1 MKKYYCFLML
11 FSFLSQFTFSQFRKE
26 KTFEEI
32 RKKYEMKTIDDIS
45 AMPDVRI
52 FIQKARDEANFSKLI
67 QGYRDGRQFDLKH
80 KINYADSAI
89 TASIKYGTKDDIS
102 NDHLSKGIIYYFY
115 HKNYKLALDQYL
127 KAYGFSKRSHDQYLH
142 HKVIYHLGVV
152 KLHLG
157 YYEEAQEHFDECV
170 AYYEKNTELGL
181 HSNERFNRKKA
192 YLNSLHQLT
201 VTSRYLKYYRKSDSL
216 SELGYDLTLDD
227 DDFALEHSYFLKCRG
242 ISKFNKKDYPGA
254 EADLESSLPII
265 IQRNDFAW
273 ASVVYYYL
281 GKINEAQNDAD
292 KTILYYTKIDSIFE
306 VHAFVLPEVYKSY
319 NYLIAHYKDKDVKRQ
334 LYYTNQLLKA
344 DSLLTTNYAYLSSK
358 LHRDYDR
365 RTLVEEKERLENI
378 SKKKTI
384 YSQFLAG
391 LVILI
396 LIIFIIRYRKERKI
410 KKQYLLLQKKLAEQS
425 DAKIDLVTEEASE
438 YSIRKTFLTDEMAQ
452 KITEKL
458 KKFEEEHQF
467 RKKGL
472 TQHSTAVKLGTNSHY
487 LSIYINEKKGMNF
500 NRYIA
505 ELRINYITNLLNTN
519 HKYLHY
525 TIEALA
531 EECGIAARQNFSSL
545 FYEINGI
552 RPTDYIRNRK
562 KELGLS

>member
-1 MKKYYCFLML
+1 MKKCYGFLML
-11 FSFLSQFTFSQFRKE
+11 FSFLSQLTFSQPKKE

-52 FIQKARDEANFSKLI
+52 FILKAKDESNFSKLI
-67 QGYRDGRQFDLKH
+67 QGYRDGRQFDLPH

-89 TASIKYGTKDDIS
+89 AASIKYGSKDDIS
-102 NDHLSKGIIYYFY
+102 NDYLSKGIIYYFY

-127 KAYGFSKRSHDQYLH
+127 KAYGFSKRSYDQYLH

-170 AYYEKNTELGL
+170 AYYGKKTEAKLHFNEK
-181 HSNERFNRKKA
+181 FNRKKA

-201 VTSRYLKYYRKSDSL
+201 VTCRYLKNYKKSDSL
-216 SELGYDLTLDD
+216 SQLGHDLTLND

-242 ISKFNKKDYPGA
+242 ISKYIKKDYSGA
-254 EADLESSLPII
+254 EADLESSLPVIV
-265 IQRNDFAW
+265 QRNDFAW

-281 GKINEAQNDAD
+281 GKINEAQNDTDNA
-292 KTILYYTKIDSIFE
+292 ILYYTKIDSIFE

-319 NYLIAHYKDKDVKRQ
+319 NFLIEHYKDKDVKRQ

-344 DSLLTTNYAYLSSK
+344 DSLLTKNYAYLSSK
-358 LHRDYDR
+358 LHRDFDR
-365 RTLVEEKERLENI
+365 RTLVEEKERLEQV
-378 SKKKTI
+378 SKKKTV
-384 YSQFLAG
+384 YAQFLAG
-391 LVILI
+391 LVLLI
-396 LIIFIIRYRKERKI
+396 LIIFTVRYRKDRTI

-425 DAKIDLVTEEASE
+425 IAKDDLVIDEAPE

-458 KKFEEEHQF
+458 KKFEDEHQF

-487 LSIYINEKKGMNF
+487 LSIYINENKGMNF

-519 HKYLHY
+519 NKYLHY

>member
-1 MKKYYCFLML
+1 MKKCNYFLML
-11 FSFLSQFTFSQFRKE
+11 FSFLSQLTFSQPKKE

-52 FIQKARDEANFSKLI
+52 FIQKAKDESNFSKLI
-67 QGYRDGRQFDLKH
+67 QGYRDGRQFDLPH

-89 TASIKYGTKDDIS
+89 TASIKYGSKDDIS
-102 NDHLSKGIIYYFY
+102 NDYLSKGIIYYFY
-115 HKNYKLALDQYL
+115 HKNYKFALDQYL
-127 KAYGFSKRSHDQYLH
+127 KAYGFSKRSDDQYLH

-170 AYYEKNTELGL
+170 AYYGNKTEAKLHFNEK
-181 HSNERFNRKKA
+181 FNRKKA

-201 VTSRYLKYYRKSDSL
+201 VTSRYLKNYKKSDSL
-216 SELGYDLTLDD
+216 SQLGYDLTLNDA
-227 DDFALEHSYFLKCRG
+227 DFALEHSYFLKCRG
-242 ISKFNKKDYPGA
+242 ISKYIKKDYSGA
-254 EADLESSLPII
+254 EADLESSLPVIVK
-265 IQRNDFAW
+265 RNDFAW

-281 GKINEAQNDAD
+281 GKINEAQNDTD
-292 KTILYYTKIDSIFE
+292 KAILYYTKIDSIFE
-306 VHAFVLPEVYKSY
+306 VHDFVLPEVYKSY
-319 NYLIAHYKDKDVKRQ
+319 NYLIEHYKDKDVKRQ

-344 DSLLTTNYAYLSSK
+344 DSLLTKNYAYLSSK

-365 RTLVEEKERLENI
+365 RSLVEEKERLEQV
-378 SKKKTI
+378 SKKKTV
-384 YSQFLAG
+384 YAQFLAG
-391 LVILI
+391 FVLLI
-396 LIIFIIRYRKERKI
+396 LIIFTVRYRKDRKI

-425 DAKIDLVTEEASE
+425 IAKGDPVIEEAPE

-458 KKFEEEHQF
+458 KKFEDEHQF

-487 LSIYINEKKGMNF
+487 LSIYINENKGMNF

-519 HKYLHY
+519 NKYLHY